1 MSFINW
7 IQLLIRK
14 PGLYSSINFNSYI
27 SLLLSFLLS
36 SLFYYHLSQG
46 LRTMPALTT
55 THHQP
60 KYIHHHHPPLAK
72 IYPPPFHHH
81 PPTAK
86 IYPPSSTTTL
96 QQPKYI
102 NHHPP
107 QSKIYPSKKVFYKKI
122 LKVFYSEVNY
132 EKHFD

>member
-14 PGLYSSINFNSYI
+14 PGLCSSNNFNSYI
-27 SLLLSFLLS
+27 SLLLSL
-36 SLFYYHLSQG
+36 SLFYYHLSRG

-60 KYIHHHHPPLAK
+60 KYIHHHPPLAK
-72 IYPPPFHHH
+72 IYLPPFHHY
-81 PPTAK
+81 PPTTK
-86 IYPPSSTTTL
+86 IYPPSFTTTL

-102 NHHPP
+102 NHYPP

-122 LKVFYSEVNY
+122 IKVFYSEAND